1 MCGFAGIFH
10 PQGLFDGDREILG
23 NMSRAIRFRG
33 PDENSLVSLGEI
45 AFASNRFEIFVDYE
59 HRIQARSPFLQTFI
73 VQLAAQPELD
83 NGTYL
88 PTERGL
94 WGRGFGA
101 SVYDNI
107 VTPEA
112 GQIIVEESLKAFP
125 SLEAE
130 TDLDEG
136 KIVLRYKGYP
146 DLQLLDAV
154 KEAVEATGCKVS
166 DIE

>member
-1 MCGFAGIFH
+1 MTILLICGILCVLGAAVLCVMAFLPGKAAAAH
-10 PQGLFDGDREILG
+10 APVSREPLPGGGGSYILAVTG
-23 NMSRAIRFRG
+23 M
-33 PDENSLVSLGEI
+33 NSI
-45 AFASNRFEIFVDYE
+45 AKV
-59 HRIQARSPFLQTFI
+59 
-73 VQLAAQPELD
+73 AA
-83 NGTYL
+83 
-88 PTERGL
+88 
-94 WGRGFGA
+94 
-101 SVYDNI
+101 
-107 VTPEA
+107 
-112 GQIIVEESLKAFP
+112 VEESLKAFP